1 MVGSPF
7 PLRSLTLENWSDP
20 DPVSQMFA
28 IIAHDGTARPISA
41 NEYVA
46 GFLEPE
52 LSPDVPTSIRALF
65 ETARGALCYGWF
77 FHPLCTLASD
87 QLYRVV
93 EAALRHQYRELGN
106 GRRAP
111 NFSSLIDAAFRDGRF
126 PEHMR
131 GQLNALREL
140 RNHASHP
147 ENQTI
152 IGTGSAQ
159 RTLSLVADFLN
170 TLFHGQ

>member
-1 MVGSPF
+1 MAEVQL
-7 PLRSLTLENWSDP
+7 PLRSLTLENWRDP
-20 DPVSQMFA
+20 DPVSLMFA
-28 IIAHDGTARPISA
+28 VITSDGTARPISA

-46 GFLEPE
+46 AFLEPE
-52 LSPDVPTSIRALF
+52 LSPDVPIPIKALF
-65 ETARGALCYGWF
+65 EAARGALCYGWF

-93 EAALRHQYRELGN
+93 EAALRHQYRDLGS

-111 NFSSLIDAAFRDGRF
+111 NFSNLIDAALRDGLV

-140 RNHASHP
+140 RNDASHP

-152 IGTGSAQ
+152 IGAGSAQ
-159 RTLSLVADFLN
+159 RTLTLVADFLN
-170 TLFHGQ
+170 LLFSRR